1 MVLVLLKEVLDLPQN
16 FVCYLSRNRKKEI
29 AMPREYVNF
38 KIDDRIALVTVD
50 RPPVNAL
57 NRQVQDEIR
66 DVFEEFQRI
75 IDDVG
80 AVIITGAGNKA
91 FIAGADIKMI
101 TELGSDDALKF
112 SEDFHAILNMVEG
125 FNRVVIAAING
136 LALGGGSEVALACD
150 IRVADESALFGFPE
164 VGLGV
169 MPGAGGTQRLA
180 RLVGLG
186 KAKELILTGDF
197 ISASEAKSIG
207 LVERIACRGEVVL
220 EAKKIAGRVL
230 LRGPLAIANAKRAI
244 NEGISLTL
252 KDGLS
257 REAQLFSEL
266 FCTQDLKE
274 GSRAFLEK
282 RTPKFIGH

>member
-1 MVLVLLKEVLDLPQN
+1 
-16 FVCYLSRNRKKEI
+16 
-29 AMPREYVNF
+29 MPREYVNF
-38 KIDDRIALVTVD
+38 KIDDKIALVTVD

-66 DVFEEFQRI
+66 DVFEEFQRM

-101 TELGSDDALKF
+101 TELGSDGALKF
-112 SEDFHAILNMVEG
+112 SEDFHAILNMVED

-169 MPGAGGTQRLA
+169 MPGAGGTQRLT
-180 RLVGLG
+180 RLVGFG

-207 LVERIACRGEVVL
+207 LVERLASRGEAVL

-244 NEGISLTL
+244 NEGIGMTL
-252 KDGLS
+252 KDGLR

-282 RTPKFIGH
+282 RTPKFTGH

>member
-1 MVLVLLKEVLDLPQN
+1 MPFEE
-16 FVCYLSRNRKKEI
+16 RGRKGIE
-29 AMPREYVNF
+29 MPRKYVNF
-38 KIDDRIALVTVD
+38 KIDDKIALVTVD

-57 NRQVQDEIR
+57 NRQVQDEIG
-66 DVFEEFQRI
+66 DVFEEFQRMTDNI
-75 IDDVG
+75 G

-91 FIAGADIKMI
+91 FIAGADIKML
-101 TELGSDDALKF
+101 TELGSDDALTL

-125 FNRVVIAAING
+125 FDRVVIAAING

-150 IRVADESALFGFPE
+150 IRVADEGALFGFPE

-207 LVERIACRGEVVL
+207 LIERIACRGEAVS
-220 EAKKIAGRVL
+220 EAKKIATRVL
-230 LRGPLAIANAKRAI
+230 LRGPLAVANAKRAI
-244 NEGISLTL
+244 NEGINLTL
-252 KDGLS
+252 TDGLG

-282 RTPKFIGH
+282 RTPKFTGR